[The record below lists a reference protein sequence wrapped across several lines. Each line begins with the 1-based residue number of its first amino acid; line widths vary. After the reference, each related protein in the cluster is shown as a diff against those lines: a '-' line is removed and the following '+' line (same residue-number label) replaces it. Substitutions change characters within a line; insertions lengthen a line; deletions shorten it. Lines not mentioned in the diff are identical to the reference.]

1 MIANSGN
8 GAITVRTTIN
18 APVQKV
24 WEYWTSP
31 EHITRWNFASND
43 WHTPKAENDL
53 RAGGKFLSRMEA
65 RDGSMCFD
73 FSGKYSKIEQHKLI
87 EYILDDDRKVQVRF
101 EQDVN
106 ITTVTEIFEVE
117 QENSVELQEKGWQA
131 ILNNFKKYAEASE
144 KM

>member
-1 MIANSGN
+1 MIANSAN
-8 GAITVRTTIN
+8 GAIIVRTTIN

-53 RAGGKFLSRMEA
+53 REGGKFLSRMEA
-65 RDGSMCFD
+65 RDGSIGFD

-106 ITTVTEIFEVE
+106 KTTVTEIFEGE

-131 ILNNFKKYAEASE
+131 ILDNFKKYIETSE